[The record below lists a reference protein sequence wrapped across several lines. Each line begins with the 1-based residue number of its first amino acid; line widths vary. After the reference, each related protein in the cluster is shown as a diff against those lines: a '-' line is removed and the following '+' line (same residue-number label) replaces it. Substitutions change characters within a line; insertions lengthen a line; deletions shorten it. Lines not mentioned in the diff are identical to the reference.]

1 MEFVEPIYTKLTE
14 CQDCYKCLRQ
24 CPVKA
29 IKIHEGHACIEPDLC
44 IMCGHC
50 VQVCP
55 VGAKMVRSD
64 LERAKMLLKIKPKV
78 FVSLAPS
85 YVTEFDNLSSTQIIQ
100 GLKQLG
106 FHGVSETALGAQELS
121 ATVTDKMAKGERKIY
136 ISSACP
142 TVVELIKKYHPDC
155 APYVTDMHSP
165 VLVHTKLL
173 RQEYGQDIGIVFIG
187 PCISKKAEADLYG
200 EQLNIALTFEEL
212 RQWWQDMNITPEELH
227 LDPAETF
234 VPYAAEEGAMYPID
248 GGMVAGVKANCTIND
263 IQYMSFSGIDNI
275 QKVLMDLDKIPL
287 QSPLFIELLACEG
300 GCVNG
305 PKTSTQ
311 GKTTAKRYKILQE
324 TDYAEAHFPRKPS
337 VDASTQWQIEPIT
350 RKHHDESEIRNALAR
365 IGKHCKQDELN
376 CGGCGYDSCREC
388 AVAMIEGRAEP
399 SMCVSYMRQLAH
411 KKAAALLRTIPSGVV
426 IVGEDLRIVEC
437 NRRFSDIMGSNN
449 VLAYDAKPGMEG
461 AYLSKVVPFHK
472 MFSSV
477 LSTGIES
484 VEKDVKLNTAI
495 LNVTVFT
502 IEPHRIVGG
511 IIRDITEPAVQKERI
526 IKKAKQV
533 IEQNLSTVQQIAYLL
548 GENAAE
554 SEVILNSIVNSFSVE
569 PAAKPEE

>member
-1 MEFVEPIYTKLTE
+1 MDFVQPIYTELTE

-29 IKIHEGHACIEPDLC
+29 IKIHEGHACIEPELC
-44 IMCGHC
+44 VMCGHC

-64 LERAKMLLKIKPKV
+64 LERAKILLKIKPQV

-85 YVTEFDNLSSTQIIQ
+85 YVTEFDNLSPTQIIQ

-187 PCISKKAEADLYG
+187 PCVSKKAEADLYS
-200 EQLNIALTFEEL
+200 EQLNVALTFEEL
-212 RQWWQDMNITPEELH
+212 RQWWQDMNIIPEELS
-227 LDPAETF
+227 PVQTETF

-263 IQYMSFSGIDNI
+263 IQYMSFLGINNI
-275 QKVLMDLDKIPL
+275 QEVLMDLDKIPL
-287 QSPLFIELLACEG
+287 QGPLFIELLACEG

-305 PKTSTQ
+305 PKTSTK
-311 GKTTAKRYKILQE
+311 GKTTAKRYKIIQE
-324 TDYAEAHFPRKPS
+324 TDYAETHFPRKPT
-337 VDASTQWQIEPIT
+337 VDATAQWHIEPIAK
-350 RKHHDESEIRNALAR
+350 KHHDESEIRNALALT
-365 IGKHCKQDELN
+365 GKHCTQDELN
-376 CGGCGYDSCREC
+376 CGGCGYDSCREF
-388 AVAMIEGRAEP
+388 AAAMIEGRAEA
-399 SMCVSYMRQLAH
+399 SMCVGYMRKLAH

-437 NRRFSDIMGSNN
+437 NQRFTDIMGPNS
-449 VLAYDAKPGMEG
+449 VLAYEAKPGMEG
-461 AYLSKVVPFHK
+461 AYLRKVVPFYE
-472 MFSSV
+472 MFSDV
-477 LSTGIES
+477 LNTGIEA
-484 VEKDVKLNTAI
+484 VEKDVKLKTAI

-526 IKKAKQV
+526 IEKAKQV

-569 PAAKPEE
+569 PAVEPEE